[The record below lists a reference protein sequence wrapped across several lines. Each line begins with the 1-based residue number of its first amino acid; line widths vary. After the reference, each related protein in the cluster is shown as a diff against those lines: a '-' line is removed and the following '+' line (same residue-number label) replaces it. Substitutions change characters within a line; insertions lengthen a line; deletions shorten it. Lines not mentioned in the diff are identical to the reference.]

1 MMARGE
7 PGYADQV
14 PRREASE
21 TAHADV
27 KITYHGGWW
36 QAVIP
41 EDNGETVVSRYELK
55 ALLDKL
61 EALDQE
67 R

>member
-1 MMARGE
+1 MAFRGE
-7 PGYADQV
+7 PGYMDQV
-14 PRREASE
+14 PRREAYE
-21 TAHADV
+21 RARPDV

-41 EDNGETVVSRYELK
+41 EEAGETVISRYELK

-61 EALDQE
+61 EALDRE

>member
-1 MMARGE
+1 MVNRWYGPAVMVRGE
-7 PGYADQV
+7 PGYEDQV
-14 PRREASE
+14 PRREAYE
-21 TAHADV
+21 AAHPDV

-41 EDNGETVVSRYELK
+41 EEAGE
-55 ALLDKL
+55 LDKL
-61 EALDQE
+61 EALGRE